1 MAETVYDVIVV
12 GAGPAGL
19 GAALYAARARFRT
32 LVLERLI
39 PGGQIYNTD
48 RIENY
53 PGIPRI
59 DGPSLIDQMQKQAE
73 SFGAELKTTAEV
85 MDLARLP
92 NGHIAVYL
100 GGRRPGHEERQIGSV
115 EQMPTSLDP
124 PAATVHSPAAV
135 FVGRAVVLAV
145 GSHYRKLGVP
155 GEDEF
160 RNAGAGVSYCG
171 TCDAPFFRDK
181 EVVSIGGGNT
191 AVEETLHLLR
201 YAKKATLIHRRD
213 QFRAEK
219 VLVEELLTKANE
231 PNSNL
236 VIKYNTVATAIQGHG
251 KVQSVRLKNVK
262 TGEQED
268 YPCDGA
274 FIFVG
279 MTPNTEFLKGVL
291 ELTDQGFIACDCAYL
306 RTPIPGVFAAGDCR
320 VGAAMQLAT
329 AIGDGV
335 NAAMMI
341 KQYFRDPSWWKKPVS
356 DVCQSFGW

>member
-1 MAETVYDVIVV
+1 MPDTVYDVLIV

-19 GAALYAARARFRT
+19 GAALYTARARLRT
-32 LVLERLI
+32 LLLERLI

-53 PGIPRI
+53 PGIIRI
-59 DGPSLIDQMQKQAE
+59 DGPSLIEQMQKQAE
-73 SFGAELKTTAEV
+73 TFGAELKITCE
-85 MDLARLP
+85 
-92 NGHIAVYL
+92 
-100 GGRRPGHEERQIGSV
+100 
-115 EQMPTSLDP
+115 
-124 PAATVHSPAAV
+124 
-135 FVGRAVVLAV
+135 VGRLEQLADGRLAV
-145 GSHYRKLGVP
+145 HCGSERFVARAVILAMGSHYRKLGVP

-191 AVEETLHLLR
+191 AVEETLHLLK

-213 QFRAEK
+213 QFRADK
-219 VLVEELLTKANE
+219 VLVEELCAKAQE
-231 PNSNL
+231 AGSNL
-236 VIKYNTVATAIQGHG
+236 VIRYDTIVTAIQGSNR
-251 KVQSVRLKNVK
+251 VQSVRLKNVK
-262 TGEQED
+262 TDAAED

-279 MTPNTEFLKGVL
+279 MTPNTGFLKGTL
-291 ELTDQGFIACDCAYL
+291 ELTEQGFIVCDCAYL

-320 VGAAMQLAT
+320 IGAAMQLAT
-329 AIGDGV
+329 AVGDGV

-341 KQYFRDPSWWKKPVS
+341 KQYFRDPAWWNKPVS
-356 DVCQSFGW
+356 DACQPFGW